1 MGISQTQ
8 MKRAVA
14 QICQADPKFIP
25 IVEASPLCPIGRTET
40 QRTHFESLVE
50 SVISQQLAIRAA
62 DTIHARLVDLAG
74 GKITA
79 ARIAKL
85 NEADLRAAGLSGAK
99 AKTIQGLSSA
109 ALKKEVEINKLHLLD
124 DNMVS
129 EKLNSL
135 WGIGPW
141 TVDMFMMFQLGR
153 LDTWPTGDLGVRRGW
168 EKIHKLKEQI
178 EPKKL
183 ESRGE
188 KFRPHRSVVAWYCWR
203 AVEDK
208 GTI

>member
-1 MGISQTQ
+1 MTFTNAQ
-8 MKRAVA
+8 MKRAIA
-14 QICQADPKFIP
+14 QICEVDPKFIP
-25 IVEASPLCPIGRTET
+25 IIQASPLCPIGIGDSEH
-40 QRTHFESLVE
+40 THFESLVE

-62 DTIHARLVDLAG
+62 DTIHARLVALAE

-85 NEADLRAAGLSGAK
+85 EETDLRSAGLSGAK
-99 AKTIQGLSSA
+99 AKTIQGLARA
-109 ALKKEVEINKLHLLD
+109 ALSREVDINKLHLLD
-124 DNMVS
+124 DEVVS
-129 EKLNSL
+129 QQLNSL

-168 EKIHKLKEQI
+168 EKIHRLKEQI

-183 ESRGE
+183 QARGE

-203 AVEDK
+203 AVENK
-208 GTI
+208 

>member
-1 MGISQTQ
+1 MTFTNTQ
-8 MKRAVA
+8 MKRALA
-14 QICQADPKFIP
+14 QICEADPKFIP
-25 IVEASPLCPIGRTET
+25 IIQASPLCPIGRTESE
-40 QRTHFESLVE
+40 RTHFESLIE

-62 DTIHARLVDLAG
+62 DTIHARLVALAG

-79 ARIAKL
+79 TRIAKL
-85 NEADLRAAGLSGAK
+85 DEADLRSAGLSGAK
-99 AKTIQGLSSA
+99 AKTIQGLASA
-109 ALKKEVEINKLHLLD
+109 ALNREVEINKLHLLD
-124 DNMVS
+124 DDLVS
-129 EKLNSL
+129 QQLNSL

-168 EKIHKLKEQI
+168 EKIHRLKEQI

-183 ESRGE
+183 HTRGD

-203 AVEDK
+203 AVENK
-208 GTI
+208 

>member
-1 MGISQTQ
+1 MTFTSAQ

-14 QICQADPKFIP
+14 EICEADPKFIP
-25 IVEASPLCPIGRTET
+25 IVKASLLCPIGRTQT
-40 QRTHFESLVE
+40 QTSHFESLVE

-62 DTIHARLVDLAG
+62 DTIHARLVSLAG

-85 NEADLRAAGLSGAK
+85 EESDLRSVGLSGAK
-99 AKTIQGLSSA
+99 AKTIQGLSKA
-109 ALKKEVEINKLHLLD
+109 ALTREIEIDELHLLED
-124 DNMVS
+124 ELVS
-129 EKLNSL
+129 QKLNSL

-168 EKIHKLKEQI
+168 EKIHRLKEQI

-183 ESRGE
+183 QVRGE
-188 KFRPHRSVVAWYCWR
+188 KFRPYRSVVAWYCWR
-203 AVEDK
+203 AVENK
-208 GTI
+208 

>member
-1 MGISQTQ
+1 MAFSTAQ
-8 MKRAVA
+8 MKRAIA
-14 QICQADPKFIP
+14 QICEADAKFIP
-25 IVEASPLCPIGRTET
+25 IIEASPLCPIGR
-40 QRTHFESLVE
+40 RPPDRSHFESLVE

-62 DTIHARLVDLAG
+62 DTIHARLVALSG
-74 GKITA
+74 GKITP

-85 NEADLRAAGLSGAK
+85 EEAQLRSAGLSGAK

-109 ALKKEVEINKLHLLD
+109 TLSGAVAINKLHDLED
-124 DNMVS
+124 DIVS
-129 EKLNSL
+129 EQLNSL

-168 EKIHKLKEQI
+168 EKIHRLKEQI

-183 ESRGE
+183 HTRGE

-203 AVEDK
+203 AVENK
-208 GTI
+208 

>member
-1 MGISQTQ
+1 MAFSSAQ

-14 QICQADPKFIP
+14 QICAADPKFIP
-25 IVEASPLCPIGRTET
+25 IVEASPLCPIGREQS

-62 DTIHARLVDLAG
+62 DTIHARLVSISG
-74 GKITA
+74 GKITPT
-79 ARIAKL
+79 RIAKL
-85 NEADLRAAGLSGAK
+85 NEADLRSAGLSGAK
-99 AKTIQGLSSA
+99 AKTIQGLSA
-109 ALKKEVEINKLHLLD
+109 ATLSGEVAINKLHQLD
-124 DNMVS
+124 DELVS
-129 EKLNSL
+129 EQLNSL

-168 EKIHKLKEQI
+168 EKIHQLKAQI
-178 EPKKL
+178 EPKTL
-183 ESRGE
+183 QARGE

-203 AVEDK
+203 AVENK
-208 GTI
+208 

>member
-1 MGISQTQ
+1 MPFTTSQ

-14 QICQADPKFIP
+14 QICEADPKFIP
-25 IVEASPLCPIGRTET
+25 IVEANPLCPIGRQETE
-40 QRTHFESLVE
+40 RTHFESLVE

-62 DTIHARLVDLAG
+62 DTIHARLVALAG
-74 GKITA
+74 GKITPA
-79 ARIAKL
+79 KIAKL
-85 NEADLRAAGLSGAK
+85 NEVDLRSAGLSGAK
-99 AKTIQGLSSA
+99 AKTIQGLSNA
-109 ALKKEVEINKLHLLD
+109 ALSREVNINKLHLLD
-124 DNMVS
+124 DEVVS
-129 EKLNSL
+129 EQLNSL

-168 EKIHKLKEQI
+168 EKIHRLKEQI

-183 ESRGE
+183 HVRGE

-203 AVEDK
+203 AVESE
-208 GTI
+208 

>member
-1 MGISQTQ
+1 

-14 QICQADPKFIP
+14 EICEADPKFIQ
-25 IVEASPLCPIGRTET
+25 IIEASPLCTIGRTQT
-40 QRTHFESLVE
+40 QASHFESLVE
-50 SVISQQLAIRAA
+50 SVISQQLAMRAA
-62 DTIHARLVDLAG
+62 DTIHGRLVSLAG
-74 GKITA
+74 GKITP

-85 NEADLRAAGLSGAK
+85 EVADLRSAGLSGAK
-99 AKTIQGLSSA
+99 AKTIQGLSKA
-109 ALKKEVEINKLHLLD
+109 ALTREVDINKLHLLND
-124 DNMVS
+124 DLVS

-168 EKIHKLKEQI
+168 EKIHRLKEQI

-183 ESRGE
+183 HTRGE

-203 AVEDK
+203 AVENK
-208 GTI
+208 

>member
-1 MGISQTQ
+1 
-8 MKRAVA
+8 MKRAIT
-14 QICQADPKFIP
+14 QICEADPKFVP
-25 IVEASPLCPIGRTET
+25 IVEASPLCPIGRTQT
-40 QRTHFESLVE
+40 QSSHFESLVE
-50 SVISQQLAIRAA
+50 SVISQQLAMRAA
-62 DTIHARLVDLAG
+62 DTIHGRLVSLAG
-74 GKITA
+74 GKITP

-85 NEADLRAAGLSGAK
+85 EAADLRSAGLSGAK
-99 AKTIQGLSSA
+99 AKTIQGLSKA
-109 ALKKEVEINKLHLLD
+109 ALTREVDINKLHLLND
-124 DNMVS
+124 DLVS

-168 EKIHKLKEQI
+168 EKIHRLKEQI

-183 ESRGE
+183 LSRGE

-203 AVEDK
+203 AVESK
-208 GTI
+208 

>member
-1 MGISQTQ
+1 MAFTTAQ

-14 QICQADPKFIP
+14 QICEADPKFIP
-25 IVEASPLCPIGRTET
+25 IVEASPLCPIGKTET
-40 QRTHFESLVE
+40 ERSHFESLVE

-62 DTIHARLVDLAG
+62 DTIHARLVTLAG
-74 GKITA
+74 GKITP

-85 NEADLRAAGLSGAK
+85 KEIDLRSAGLSGAK
-99 AKTIQGLSSA
+99 AKTIQGLSNA
-109 ALKKEVEINKLHLLD
+109 AISREVDINKLHLLD
-124 DNMVS
+124 DETVS
-129 EKLNSL
+129 DQLKSL

-168 EKIHKLKEQI
+168 EKIHRLKEQI

-183 ESRGE
+183 QVRGE
-188 KFRPHRSVVAWYCWR
+188 RFRPHRSVVAWYCWR
-203 AVEDK
+203 AVENQ
-208 GTI
+208 

>member
-1 MGISQTQ
+1 

-14 QICQADPKFIP
+14 QICEADSKFIP
-25 IVEASPLCPIGRTET
+25 IIQASPLCPIGIGESE
-40 QRTHFESLVE
+40 RTHFESLVE

-62 DTIHARLVDLAG
+62 DTIHARLVALAG

-79 ARIAKL
+79 PRIAKL
-85 NEADLRAAGLSGAK
+85 QEVDLRSAGLSGAK
-99 AKTIQGLSSA
+99 AKTIQGLASA
-109 ALKKEVEINKLHLLD
+109 ALSREVDINKLHLLD
-124 DNMVS
+124 DEVVS
-129 EKLNSL
+129 QQLNSL

-168 EKIHKLKEQI
+168 EKIHRLKEQI

-183 ESRGE
+183 HVRGE

-203 AVEDK
+203 AVENK
-208 GTI
+208 

>member
-1 MGISQTQ
+1 MTITNAQ
-8 MKRAVA
+8 MKRALA
-14 QICQADPKFIP
+14 QICEADPKFIP
-25 IVEASPLCPIGRTET
+25 IIQESPLCPIGRAESK
-40 QRTHFESLVE
+40 RTHFESLVE

-62 DTIHARLVDLAG
+62 DTIHARLVALAG
-74 GKITA
+74 GKITP

-85 NEADLRAAGLSGAK
+85 KEADLRSAGLSGAK
-99 AKTIQGLSSA
+99 AKTIQGLASA
-109 ALKKEVEINKLHLLD
+109 AMNREVEINKLHLLD
-124 DNMVS
+124 DELVS
-129 EKLNSL
+129 QQLNSL

-168 EKIHKLKEQI
+168 EKIHRLKEPI

-183 ESRGE
+183 HTRGE

-203 AVEDK
+203 AVENK
-208 GTI
+208 

>member
-1 MGISQTQ
+1 

-14 QICQADPKFIP
+14 QICLADPKFTS
-25 IVEASPLCPIGRTET
+25 IVEASALCPIGISKTESS
-40 QRTHFESLVE
+40 HFESLVE
-50 SVISQQLAIRAA
+50 SVISQQLAVKAA
-62 DTIHARLVDLAG
+62 DTIHARLVSLAG
-74 GKITA
+74 GKITPS
-79 ARIAKL
+79 RISKMEL
-85 NEADLRAAGLSGAK
+85 DDLRAAGLSGAK

-109 ALKKEVEINKLHLLD
+109 ALTGEVDINKLHLLD
-124 DNMVS
+124 DESVS
-129 EKLNSL
+129 QKLNSL

-183 ESRGE
+183 HLRGE
-188 KFRPHRSVVAWYCWR
+188 KFRPYRSVVAWYCWR
-203 AVEDK
+203 AVEGK
-208 GTI
+208 

>member
-1 MGISQTQ
+1 MTFTISQ

-14 QICQADPKFIP
+14 EICEADPKFIP
-25 IVEASPLCPIGRTET
+25 IIETSPLCSIGRTQT
-40 QRTHFESLVE
+40 QSSHFESLVE

-62 DTIHARLVDLAG
+62 DTIHARLVSLAG
-74 GKITA
+74 GKISP
-79 ARIAKL
+79 ARIATL
-85 NEADLRAAGLSGAK
+85 QESDLRSAGLSGAK
-99 AKTIQGLSSA
+99 AKTIKGLSNA
-109 ALKKEVEINKLHLLD
+109 ALTREVDINKLHLLD
-124 DNMVS
+124 DELVS
-129 EKLNSL
+129 EKLNAL

-168 EKIHKLKEQI
+168 EKIHRLREQI

-183 ESRGE
+183 QTRGE

-203 AVEDK
+203 AVETK
-208 GTI
+208 

>member
-1 MGISQTQ
+1 

-14 QICQADPKFIP
+14 QICNADPKFIP
-25 IVEASPLCPIGRTET
+25 IVEASPLCQIGVIQSERS
-40 QRTHFESLVE
+40 HFESLVE

-62 DTIHARLVDLAG
+62 DTIHGRLVSLAG
-74 GKITA
+74 GKITP
-79 ARIAKL
+79 ARIAEL
-85 NEADLRAAGLSGAK
+85 GEVELRSAGLSGAK

-109 ALKKEVEINKLHLLD
+109 ALSREVDINKLHLLD
-124 DNMVS
+124 DDLVATQ
-129 EKLNSL
+129 LNSL

-141 TVDMFMMFQLGR
+141 TIDMFMMFQLGR

-168 EKIHKLKEQI
+168 EKIHRLKEQI

-183 ESRGE
+183 HARGE

-203 AVEDK
+203 AVENK
-208 GTI
+208 

>member
-1 MGISQTQ
+1 
-8 MKRAVA
+8 MKRALA
-14 QICQADPKFIP
+14 QICEADPKFIP
-25 IVEASPLCPIGRTET
+25 IIEASPLCPIAREQTE
-40 QRTHFESLVE
+40 RSHFESLVE

-62 DTIHARLVDLAG
+62 DTIHARLVVLAG
-74 GKITA
+74 GKITP

-85 NEADLRAAGLSGAK
+85 AQDELRSAGLSGAK
-99 AKTIQGLSSA
+99 AKTIQGLSQA
-109 ALKKEVEINKLHLLD
+109 ALSREVDINNLHLLD
-124 DNMVS
+124 DELVS
-129 EKLNSL
+129 SQLNSL

-168 EKIHKLKEQI
+168 EKIHRLKEQI

-183 ESRGE
+183 YSRGE

-203 AVEDK
+203 AVENK
-208 GTI
+208 

>member
-1 MGISQTQ
+1 

-14 QICQADPKFIP
+14 QICDADKKFIP
-25 IVEASPLCPIGRTET
+25 IVEASALCPIGWMPSERS
-40 QRTHFESLVE
+40 HFESLVE

-62 DTIHARLVDLAG
+62 DTIHARLVSIAG
-74 GKITA
+74 GKVTPA
-79 ARIAKL
+79 KIAKL
-85 NEADLRAAGLSGAK
+85 EQDDLRTAGLSGAK
-99 AKTIQGLSSA
+99 AKTIQGLSRA
-109 ALKKEVEINKLHLLD
+109 ALSGEVDINKLHLLD
-124 DNMVS
+124 DELVS
-129 EKLNSL
+129 EQLNSL

-168 EKIHKLKEQI
+168 EKIHRLKEQV

-183 ESRGE
+183 DVRGD

-208 GTI
+208 

>member
-1 MGISQTQ
+1 MAFTSAK

-14 QICQADPKFIP
+14 QICEADPKFIP
-25 IVEASPLCPIGRTET
+25 IVEASPLCPIGRIETE
-40 QRTHFESLVE
+40 RTHFESLVE

-74 GKITA
+74 GKINA

-85 NEADLRAAGLSGAK
+85 READLRAAGLSGAK
-99 AKTIQGLSSA
+99 AKTIQGLSTA
-109 ALKKEVEINKLHLLD
+109 ALTKEVDINKLHLLD
-124 DNMVS
+124 DDTVS
-129 EKLNSL
+129 QQLNSL

-168 EKIHKLKEQI
+168 EKIHRLKEQI

-188 KFRPHRSVVAWYCWR
+188 KFRPHRSIVAWYCWR
-203 AVEDK
+203 AVENK
-208 GTI
+208 

>member
-1 MGISQTQ
+1 MAFTSAQ

-14 QICQADPKFIP
+14 QICEADPKFIP

-40 QRTHFESLVE
+40 ERTHFESLVE
-50 SVISQQLAIRAA
+50 SVISQQLAVRAA
-62 DTIHARLVDLAG
+62 DTIHARLVTLAG
-74 GKITA
+74 GKITP

-85 NEADLRAAGLSGAK
+85 QEADLRSAGLSGAK
-99 AKTIQGLSSA
+99 TKTIQGLSSA
-109 ALKKEVEINKLHLLD
+109 AISREVDINKLHLLD
-124 DNMVS
+124 DELVS
-129 EKLNSL
+129 EQLNSL

-168 EKIHKLKEQI
+168 EKIHRLKEQI

-183 ESRGE
+183 ETRGE
-188 KFRPHRSVVAWYCWR
+188 KFRPHRSIVAWYCWR
-203 AVEDK
+203 AVESK
-208 GTI
+208 

>member
-1 MGISQTQ
+1 MAFTNAQ
-8 MKRAVA
+8 MKRVVA
-14 QICQADPKFIP
+14 QICDVDPKFIP
-25 IVEASPLCPIGRTET
+25 IIESSPLCPIGVGESE
-40 QRTHFESLVE
+40 RTHFESLVE
-50 SVISQQLAIRAA
+50 SVISQQLAVRAA
-62 DTIHARLVDLAG
+62 DTIHARLVAMAG

-85 NEADLRAAGLSGAK
+85 EEADLRSVGLSGAK
-99 AKTIQGLSSA
+99 TKTIQGLASA
-109 ALKKEVEINKLHLLD
+109 ALSREVDINKLHLLD
-124 DNMVS
+124 DELVS
-129 EKLNSL
+129 HQLNSL

-168 EKIHKLKEQI
+168 EKIHRLKEQI

-183 ESRGE
+183 HTRGE

-203 AVEDK
+203 AVENK
-208 GTI
+208 

>member
-1 MGISQTQ
+1 MTFTSAQ

-14 QICQADPKFIP
+14 EICEVDPKFVP
-25 IVEASPLCPIGRTET
+25 IIEASPLCPIGRAQT
-40 QRTHFESLVE
+40 QSSHFESLVE

-62 DTIHARLVDLAG
+62 DTIHARLVSLAG
-74 GKITA
+74 GKITP

-85 NEADLRAAGLSGAK
+85 EEADLRSAGLSGAK
-99 AKTIQGLSSA
+99 AKTIQGLSNA
-109 ALKKEVEINKLHLLD
+109 ALTREVEINRLHLLED
-124 DNMVS
+124 DLVS
-129 EKLNSL
+129 EKLKSL

-168 EKIHKLKEQI
+168 EKIHRLKEQI

-183 ESRGE
+183 QTRGE

-203 AVEDK
+203 AVENK
-208 GTI
+208 